1 MYQSLLLYIVL
12 VNVSLGN
19 FLKSDVIGDLVVCV
33 FFLTIFVTVFIVLF
47 FIFKSLINLEFINEW
62 CMEDTLFYL
71 FPYEQLEGLIPFI
84 E

>member
-19 FLKSDVIGDLVVCV
+19 FLKSDVIGDLVVCS
-33 FFLTIFVTVFIVLF
+33 FFCVCVLTIFVTVFIVLF
-47 FIFKSLINLEFINEW
+47 FILQSLINLDFINEW

-71 FPYEQLEGLIPFI
+71 FPYE
-84 E
+84 